1 MRGETPLSPAGIVRA
16 KAEEMKLLTYASLL
30 SLSTIALLSPLSA
43 RAADPTADNSG
54 NNASD
59 ANANALTPQAQS
71 NHSADIKITRSIRR
85 ALVKDSSLSVY
96 AHNLKIIT
104 TQDHMVYLRG
114 TVASSDDVGKILS
127 LAQQHSGGYP
137 VKNELS
143 ITSK

>member
-1 MRGETPLSPAGIVRA
+1 MRGEAPLSTAGIVRA

-30 SLSTIALLSPLSA
+30 SLSTIAFLSPLSA

-59 ANANALTPQAQS
+59 ANALTPRAQS

-104 TQDHMVYLRG
+104 TQDHTVYLRG

-127 LAQQHSGGYP
+127 LAQQHSGGYS

-143 ITSK
+143 VTSK